1 MIRIIPSLLLSKKK
15 LVKGICFNKFKN
27 AGSPVTTI
35 SALDNQKA
43 DEIFLIDL
51 DAYKFKSFPDI
62 ETLKKIAE
70 VSSTPITFGGGI
82 DSEIKARKVLT
93 SGADKI
99 FLNSVL
105 YKNKKLIDKIS
116 YSFGSQA
123 IVGGLNIVKN
133 ANKYTLMEDES
144 KKIDPINYAK
154 ELERSG
160 VGELKI
166 TYVDREGTKKGMDID
181 YSKELLEKIKIPII
195 FEGGIGSLDDL
206 IDCFKNGLSSI
217 AIGTII
223 TFSDNNII
231 KIKQHIYNA
240 GFEVRI

>member
-1 MIRIIPSLLLSKKK
+1 
-15 LVKGICFNKFKN
+15 
-27 AGSPVTTI
+27 
-35 SALDNQKA
+35 
-43 DEIFLIDL
+43 
-51 DAYKFKSFPDI
+51 
-62 ETLKKIAE
+62 
-70 VSSTPITFGGGI
+70 
-82 DSEIKARKVLT
+82 
-93 SGADKI
+93 
-99 FLNSVL
+99 
-105 YKNKKLIDKIS
+105 
-116 YSFGSQA
+116 
-123 IVGGLNIVKN
+123 
-133 ANKYTLMEDES
+133 MEDES